1 MGVRMYE
8 QAIPFEIER
17 FDPDARL
24 VLAHRAVNFDVVV
37 GFDADLGVSE
47 GLDVE
52 RIKDTLTWVPP
63 SEPHTGFVVRISP
76 GPTIDPQA
84 DPIDVGNV
92 HAINL
97 KTLVDAAGVYSF
109 AVAAYNAAG
118 NEGPDG
124 VLENVTLDWTVPGAP
139 TGLEIIAG
147 DQP

>member
-1 MGVRMYE
+1 MYE
-8 QAIPFEIER
+8 HAIPFEIER
-17 FDPDARL
+17 TDPDARL
-24 VLAHRAVNFDVVV
+24 VLVYQAVDFDVTVS
-37 GFDADLGVSE
+37 FDADFRLSE

-76 GPTIDPQA
+76 GPTIDPKA
-84 DPIDVGNV
+84 DPHDVGNV
-92 HAINL
+92 HAVNL
-97 KTLVDAAGVYSF
+97 KTLVDTAGVYSF

-124 VLENVTLDWTVPGAP
+124 ILENVTLDWAVPGAP